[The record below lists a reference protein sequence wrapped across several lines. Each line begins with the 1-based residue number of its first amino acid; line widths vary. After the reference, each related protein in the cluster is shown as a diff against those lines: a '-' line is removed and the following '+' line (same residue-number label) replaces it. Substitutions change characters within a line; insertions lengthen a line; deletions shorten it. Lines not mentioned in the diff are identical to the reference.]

1 MNSIIVWKPLLEV
14 LAGSLLLIWICIV
27 MGLLFRRIYRSEGL
41 RTALLILAPKM
52 GVALLLYFAFFDPVM
67 SILSPDRTRHRIIA
81 LLDQSESMLVRDD
94 TAGTRK
100 QRAEAIFSKMEKRLS
115 GRFDIETLTFDAGL
129 AEKNGAGQ
137 SGGSDSAVSSAKRTD
152 IGTTLLQL
160 SERAGVEEAEAI
172 LILTDGGDD
181 PVRPAIL
188 PRAPHYIIGVGRDAS
203 EVDDLLIRNVEAPM
217 QADIH
222 GVIPIKVEIEV
233 NQVKDRGWD
242 IKQLQVELQEQTD
255 KGWTSIGKEK
265 MDLSSL
271 NGVQSFE
278 VAAGDEERVRN
289 FRVVLPN
296 MEGEL
301 TTLNNVQTF
310 SAEVRDRS
318 VHVLMISR
326 YLGWEENKIRWA
338 LGRDPAISLTAM
350 TRAGDNR
357 IVLHGDRREGDETL
371 KAGISS
377 DPKDLEPYRV
387 IILGSFPV
395 SELSGEQQAALA
407 SYVERGGSLVLLGGE
422 NSFGLG
428 GYDKGPLSALLP
440 WNVSTSKEELQTGFF
455 PVRLSLL
462 AEAQPIWNPVKE
474 QMDRMQKLSVYSVNT
489 QGSLKMASMSLL
501 ESRVG
506 EKSVS
511 LTAILPYGEGLVM
524 GIASNTLWRWQQAG
538 GNERELYTTFW
549 AQAIRY
555 LTGDYDGGRYLSV
568 NWDSDAYQPNS
579 KAQVGIRVAGQSS
592 SGQLRVEARMIKGEE
607 DQLLDVQRVGGYTN
621 EFRCNAIFREAGDY
635 TFVVKASVGE
645 KELET
650 YSKKLSVKIH
660 HVEGSVLEVPHNE
673 LEAVAARTGGQ
684 YYREQEA
691 MDFVE
696 HLNREFVSQSV
707 TKEIPLIQIYGIY
720 FILILMLLVLEWMI
734 RKKKSLI

>member
-27 MGLLFRRIYRSEGL
+27 MGLLFRRIYRSEGMK
-41 RTALLILAPKM
+41 TALLVLAPKM

-67 SILSPDRTRHRIIA
+67 SILSPNGTRHRIIV

-94 TAGTRK
+94 AAGTRK
-100 QRAEAIFSKMEKRLS
+100 QRAEALFSKMEKRLS
-115 GRFDIETLTFDAGL
+115 SRFDMETLPFDAGL
-129 AEKNGAGQ
+129 AENNGNGK
-137 SGGSDSAVSSAKRTD
+137 SGGSDPAGSSAKRTD

-160 SERAGVEEAEAI
+160 SERPGIEEADAI

-188 PRAPHYIIGVGRDAS
+188 PRVPHHIIGVGRDAS
-203 EVDDLLIRNVEAPM
+203 EVDDLLIRNVEFPP

-222 GVIPIKVEIEV
+222 GVIPVQVEIEV

-242 IKQLQVELQEQTD
+242 MKQLQVELQEQTD
-255 KGWTSIGKEK
+255 KGWTSRAKETI
-265 MDLSSL
+265 DVSSL
-271 NGVQSFE
+271 SAVKSFE
-278 VAAGDEERVRN
+278 VAAGDEERSRN

-301 TTLNNVQTF
+301 TKLNNVQTF
-310 SAEVRDRS
+310 SVEVRDRS

-326 YLGWEENKIRWA
+326 YLGWEENKIRSV
-338 LGRDPAISLTAM
+338 LGKDPAISLTAM
-350 TRAGDNR
+350 TRASDNR
-357 IVLHGDRREGDETL
+357 FVLHGDRREGDDKL
-371 KAGISS
+371 KAGISG

-387 IILGSFPV
+387 IILGSFPA
-395 SELSGEQQAALA
+395 SEMSEEQQAALA

-422 NSFGLG
+422 DSFGLG
-428 GYDKGPLSALLP
+428 GYDKGSLSALLP
-440 WNVSTSKEELQTGFF
+440 WNVGTSGEELKTGFF

-474 QMDRMQKLSVYSVNT
+474 QMERMQKLSVYSVNT
-489 QGSLKMASMSLL
+489 LGSLKMASLSIL

-506 EKSVS
+506 EKNVS
-511 LTAILPYGEGLVM
+511 LAAILPYGEGLVM

-549 AQAIRY
+549 AQSVRY
-555 LTGDYDGGRYLSV
+555 LTGDYDGGRYISV

-592 SGQLRVEARMIKGEE
+592 WGQLRVEARMIKDGQ
-607 DQLLDVQRVGGYTN
+607 DQLLDTQRVGGYPN
-621 EFRCNAIFREAGDY
+621 AFRCNAIFREAGDY
-635 TFVVKASVGE
+635 TFVVKASVGD

-660 HVEGSVLEVPHNE
+660 HVEGSVLEVPHVE

-684 YYREQEA
+684 YYQEKEA
-691 MDFVE
+691 MNFAE
-696 HLNREFVSQSV
+696 HLDREFVSQSV